1 MGCCERTR
9 LRTHTHTKTQDNIR
23 AFFALHYSAVKR
35 DITLKLDAHRTPEST
50 DLISV
55 CGRMMRGRFI
65 WAMEAEVEV
74 VLRVKVAAV
83 LLRERHCYSETLRTE
98 SGSQISEVVP
108 AGRPAH

>member
-1 MGCCERTR
+1 M
-9 LRTHTHTKTQDNIR
+9 
-23 AFFALHYSAVKR
+23 
-35 DITLKLDAHRTPEST
+35 
-50 DLISV
+50 
-55 CGRMMRGRFI
+55 
-65 WAMEAEVEV
+65 